1 MHNLERADPPESRAM
16 ISQLHYIGYAI
27 LHHDGTDGDAVGE
40 GLRHCKDIRVAV
52 DGVVRMA
59 P

>member
-1 MHNLERADPPESRAM
+1 M